1 MIRKFFASVL
11 TAIMLT
17 VAIPMLATTS
27 SAQGNR
33 FDKAAKKEAK
43 AARKAAKRYNRDQA
57 RYDERYG
64 DYDYN
69 EGYNDDYGYEQ
80 PNVYDRHRKAINIG
94 GGAVAGAVLGAVLGG
109 KKGALIGAA
118 VGAAGGAIAT
128 KVQQPRNTPYRY

>member
-17 VAIPMLATTS
+17 VAIPVLATTA
-27 SAQGNR
+27 SAQVNG
-33 FDKAAKKEAK
+33 FDKAARKETK
-43 AARKAAKRYNRDQA
+43 AARKAAKYYNRDQA

-64 DYDYN
+64 VYNNGYYD
-69 EGYNDDYGYEQ
+69 GYGYKR

-118 VGAAGGAIAT
+118 VGAGGGAIAT
-128 KVQQPRNTPYRY
+128 KVQRPRNTPYRY